1 MNTLESSILK
11 AMAIPYSSFLDMK
24 RISDYYEDKGFKVE
38 VMDDISIVYIEQTR
52 RIKNGKIFKKKYR
65 RHN

>member
-1 MNTLESSILK
+1 MESSILK
-11 AMAIPYSSFLDMK
+11 AMSIPYNSFLDMK

-38 VMDDISIVYIEQTR
+38 IMDDVGIVYIEQTR
-52 RIKNGKIFKKKYR
+52 RIKNGKIFKKKHS

>member
-1 MNTLESSILK
+1 MESSILK

-52 RIKNGKIFKKKYR
+52 RIKDGKTD
-65 RHN
+65 

>member
-1 MNTLESSILK
+1 MNNDSILK
-11 AMAIPYSSFLDMK
+11 AMSIPYNSFLDMK

-38 VMDDISIVYIEQTR
+38 VMNVINIVYIEQTR
-52 RIKNGKIFKKKYR
+52 RVKNGKIFKKKYR

>member
-1 MNTLESSILK
+1 
-11 AMAIPYSSFLDMK
+11 MAIPYSSFLDMK

-52 RIKNGKIFKKKYR
+52 RIKDGKIFKKKYR